1 MKTTT
6 QTAARKPARSVSLR
20 QRAAAHKAWA
30 TRRHAEMVELQDGIE
45 EQLEAMALGLA

>member
-6 QTAARKPARSVSLR
+6 TARKSALSVSDR
-20 QRAAAHKAWA
+20 QRAAARKAWA
-30 TRRHAEMVELQDGIE
+30 TRRHAAMVEIQDGIE